1 MLNSKPNND
10 KYHNGNYIP
19 KNKDKVLKLNSEGG
33 IYYRSSWEKK
43 IMIYLDLNESIIKWG
58 AENLAIPYQMTHF
71 EKGDLKVKGHCYYP
85 DFYYEIKSKDG
96 TIKTVVAE
104 VKPKSEY
111 NDAEEFSVSITAI
124 LLQSLVIPK
133 ANNNADLV
141 LPNPEAPLIPKRS
154 LTCFLSDCFSCI
166 ILLFIINS
174 SLIFLVLL
182 K

>member
-111 NDAEEFSVSITAI
+111 NDV
-124 LLQSLVIPK
+124 
-133 ANNNADLV
+133 
-141 LPNPEAPLIPKRS
+141 
-154 LTCFLSDCFSCI
+154 
-166 ILLFIINS
+166 LLFEKKLFEIPNDASIKKLKNIEYKFKMAQKNS
-174 SLIFLVLL
+174 DKWQTMIKYCQKKDGTLL
-182 K
+182 

>member
-19 KNKDKVLKLNSEGG
+19 KNRDKVVKLNSEGG

-43 IMIYLDLNESIIKWG
+43 IMIYLDLNENIIKWG
-58 AENLAIPYQMTHF
+58 AETLAIPYQMTHF

-111 NDAEEFSVSITAI
+111 NDV
-124 LLQSLVIPK
+124 
-133 ANNNADLV
+133 
-141 LPNPEAPLIPKRS
+141 
-154 LTCFLSDCFSCI
+154 
-166 ILLFIINS
+166 LLFEKKLFEIPNDASIKKLKNIEYKFKMAQKNSDKWQTMIKYCQKKGWDFII
-174 SLIFLVLL
+174 ITEDHL
-182 K
+182 KRFNL

>member
-111 NDAEEFSVSITAI
+111 NDV
-124 LLQSLVIPK
+124 
-133 ANNNADLV
+133 
-141 LPNPEAPLIPKRS
+141 
-154 LTCFLSDCFSCI
+154 
-166 ILLFIINS
+166 LLFEKKLFEIPNDASIKKLKNIEYKFKMAQKNSDKWQTMIKYCQKKGWDFII
-174 SLIFLVLL
+174 ITEDHL
-182 K
+182 KRFNL